1 MGASLERRSYIG
13 DLPNFY
19 GGSNITQSD
28 LFSQSTQPHG
38 TILNRIRQVAPTAQE
53 RATMTLGRVPT
64 ALLYLLTYLLSHFL
78 TNGDVQRRHRRVK
91 YVDLSTFNL
100 NLLTAVV
107 ASACKSLLS
116 GQPDRE

>member
-19 GGSNITQSD
+19 GGSNITVRS
-28 LFSQSTQPHG
+28 FFTIHTQG